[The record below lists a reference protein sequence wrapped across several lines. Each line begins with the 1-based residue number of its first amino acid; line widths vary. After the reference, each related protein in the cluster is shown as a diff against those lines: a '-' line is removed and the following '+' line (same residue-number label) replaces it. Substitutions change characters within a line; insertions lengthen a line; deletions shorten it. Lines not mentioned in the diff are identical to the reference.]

1 MHRIYNSATFN
12 IVAKDGLDANYGR
25 KCHYATVCKIYTN
38 FIYQPLVRGLKGT
51 TVPRRHRRTYARLS
65 NSEILVQTNSMS
77 PPDNRVPSKYQ
88 ERAWT
93 FQEQLMSRRAIHFA
107 SGAIEWQCNHGSQA
121 EYDLLL
127 PDHLHKRSDFQFQSI
142 TRNMPTPM
150 GLNTAIGL
158 YNQRELSFPED
169 AFAAFAGVQSMLE
182 RNHADRFLYG
192 LPEFWFDITL
202 NWTPSSHEGIVRRV
216 PSEQHR
222 SFRQPYQLPSWSW
235 LGWAGQVA
243 FPADAGLRMNDRY
256 PNPCFTVPVATW
268 YTTPIPSSTD
278 RRTIGSGWYKHRLLV
293 RDTSAILPNGWKR
306 IWMDDE
312 DLKKLALGKGIVP
325 DCLLEQQYYFKH
337 DKAKLKYRYPFP
349 TSLPYRGEQEA
360 PSLRTAYLFARTERA
375 YMCGQTISPT
385 RVRYKR
391 DGYSFSMW
399 LIRSNGQH
407 VGYIQLHNSK
417 DMDAFGPSESPR
429 SMELVATCKGYT
441 ANVSVVGEDWNVFPN
456 EEGANEQR
464 RIGRHLFRTPKA
476 CYFVLWIEWID
487 GVAYRK
493 ASGAVAAEAWEQD
506 KEEDLVDLILG

>member
-1 MHRIYNSATFN
+1 
-12 IVAKDGLDANYGR
+12 
-25 KCHYATVCKIYTN
+25 
-38 FIYQPLVRGLKGT
+38 
-51 TVPRRHRRTYARLS
+51 
-65 NSEILVQTNSMS
+65 
-77 PPDNRVPSKYQ
+77 
-88 ERAWT
+88 
-93 FQEQLMSRRAIHFA
+93 
-107 SGAIEWQCNHGSQA
+107 
-121 EYDLLL
+121 
-127 PDHLHKRSDFQFQSI
+127 
-142 TRNMPTPM
+142 
-150 GLNTAIGL
+150 
-158 YNQRELSFPED
+158 
-169 AFAAFAGVQSMLE
+169 
-182 RNHADRFLYG
+182 
-192 LPEFWFDITL
+192 
-202 NWTPSSHEGIVRRV
+202 
-216 PSEQHR
+216 
-222 SFRQPYQLPSWSW
+222 
-235 LGWAGQVA
+235 
-243 FPADAGLRMNDRY
+243 
-256 PNPCFTVPVATW
+256 
-268 YTTPIPSSTD
+268 
-278 RRTIGSGWYKHRLLV
+278 
-293 RDTSAILPNGWKR
+293 
-306 IWMDDE
+306 MDDE

-337 DKAKLKYRYPFP
+337 DKTKLKYRYPFP

-506 KEEDLVDLILG
+506 KEEELVDLILG